1 MQLKKIIKTMINN
14 NISFHYERFLLK
26 KKNKTTKQTDHLCG
40 KGQTSQGKEE
50 SNCNFIIKLSTT
62 GFFSVHCKNFSL
74 SGLLHEKYCGN
85 ALQRRAAAAL

>member
-1 MQLKKIIKTMINN
+1 MINN
-14 NISFHYERFLLK
+14 NISFHYERFLFK
-26 KKNKTTKQTDHLCG
+26 KKPQTDHLCG

-62 GFFSVHCKNFSL
+62 DFFSVHCKNFSL
-74 SGLLHEKYCGN
+74 SGLLHEKYCGK